1 MGGISRDKGEL
12 EEGVRGQ
19 QRLVK
24 ISESLKGDQQGH
36 GPQLRFMEQFGELF
50 DMSCRDG
57 YPCPNGHDRKHLCIK
72 YNSY

>member
-24 ISESLKGDQQGH
+24 ISEALKGDQQGH
-36 GPQLRFMEQFGELF
+36 GPQLRFMERFGDLF
-50 DMSCRDG
+50 GMSCWDG
-57 YPCPNGHDRKHLCIK
+57 YPCVNEHHRKKLGIK
-72 YNSY
+72 